1 MSKRPVL
8 KIENLSA
15 GYGLLRVLN
24 GLSLE
29 IKANEITVIFGTNG
43 NGKSTLLKCIAGLV
57 KPYSGSILLNLNG
70 EEIDIA
76 GRSPYEIV
84 NLSISLVP
92 EGRGIFPSLTV
103 QENLLVGAYRRDARG
118 KIKQNLESI
127 YEVFPR
133 LKERKKQ
140 LAGTLSGGEQQM
152 LAIARALMSEPKI
165 LLIDEPSLGLA
176 PILVSEVMSMI
187 KELKEQR
194 GLTVLMTE
202 QNFAK
207 AVEIAD
213 RACVLVKGN
222 IVLDSPV
229 SKQIDRELVR
239 KYYLGEK

>member
-1 MSKRPVL
+1 VSETPVL

-15 GYGLLRVLN
+15 GYGSLRVLN

-29 IKANEITVIFGTNG
+29 IKTNKITVIFGTNG

-57 KPYSGSILLNLNG
+57 KPYSGSIRLNLNN
-70 EEIDIA
+70 EEIDIT
-76 GRSPYEIV
+76 GRPPYEIV

-92 EGRGIFPSLTV
+92 EGRGLFPSLTV
-103 QENLLVGAYRRDARG
+103 EENLQVGAYRGDVR
-118 KIKQNLESI
+118 KKFKQNLEFI
-127 YEVFPR
+127 YKIFPI

-176 PILVSEVMSMI
+176 PVLVSKVMSMI
-187 KELKEQR
+187 KELKEQH
-194 GLTVLMTE
+194 GLTILMAE

-213 RACVLVKGN
+213 RACVLIKGN
-222 IVLDSPV
+222 ITLDSPV

>member
-103 QENLLVGAYRRDARG
+103 QENLLVGAYRRDARE

-176 PILVSEVMSMI
+176 PVLVSKVMSMI
-187 KELKEQR
+187 KELKEQHR
-194 GLTVLMTE
+194 LTILIAE

-213 RACVLVKGN
+213 RACVLIKGN
-222 IVLDSPV
+222 ITLDSPV